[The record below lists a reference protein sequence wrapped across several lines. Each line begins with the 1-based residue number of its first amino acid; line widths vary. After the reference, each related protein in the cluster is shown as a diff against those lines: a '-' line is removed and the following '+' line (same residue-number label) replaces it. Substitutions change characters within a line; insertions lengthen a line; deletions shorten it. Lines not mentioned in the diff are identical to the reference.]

1 MKKIQVSEISMLPRA
16 SSPQEQN
23 KGLKFLLSTFSKM
36 LSTSGDFELN
46 PKEIRLIP
54 LLLPVA
60 DKREHEK
67 EHACLPRSLHR
78 LGLRLKDELP

>member
-1 MKKIQVSEISMLPRA
+1 MSLYKEIFKRDVR
-16 SSPQEQN
+16 
-23 KGLKFLLSTFSKM
+23 
-36 LSTSGDFELN
+36 GDFELN

-78 LGLRLKDELP
+78 LGRRLKDELPELRKSSNGLRTSSSELPIGFPYLT

>member
-1 MKKIQVSEISMLPRA
+1 MRRVMHDSPFLWA
-16 SSPQEQN
+16 SSTQPA
-23 KGLKFLLSTFSKM
+23 LLYKEIFKRDVR
-36 LSTSGDFELN
+36 GDCELN

-60 DKREHEK
+60 DKLENEK

-78 LGLRLKDELP
+78 LGRRLKDELP